1 MYYQNETNDC
11 ARAAIRNILI
21 LNYHDENMKMIYL
34 EKNIDN
40 FLNIK
45 ETLSTYNLDYDGY
58 VVDDLYKFKK
68 INFPLVAQVANGDN
82 FHFVVVKK
90 ITLKY
95 VYYLDSDSGD
105 IKVTVKDFL
114 KIFTGKVLIK
124 ISNKKNIKNK
134 TNKSFLAIKNIAI
147 YSVLFLI
154 QLTSLLL
161 SFYFMNQANSFPF
174 PLVFLIISAIN
185 IIFLNL
191 YNLKVRSE
199 YDRKYLI
206 PYLKKYPNSDDFN
219 YLTKVFDED
228 IKRINCIYN
237 YLLIV
242 IIGTFLFINNEIKV
256 SLLALIS
263 IIISFVIIINK
274 SNIESNIR
282 ELKDIEFSFK
292 GKLNEREVDEKLLK
306 RLKKG
311 VSNCML
317 NNIYPYLIEFIFIS
331 LIIAYNM
338 FLDDSSSINNYLFYI
353 FLTFT
358 YTTSL
363 TSLCKEIISND
374 KIAYNLSQ
382 VSNNIYEIIK

>member
-45 ETLSTYNLDYDGY
+45 ETLSTYNLEYDGY
-58 VVDDLYKFKK
+58 IVDDLFKLK
-68 INFPLVAQVANGDN
+68 KVNFPLIAQVVNGDN

-90 ITLKY
+90 ITTKY

-105 IKVTVKDFL
+105 IKVAIKDFL

-134 TNKSFLAIKNIAI
+134 TNKSFLTIKNIII
-147 YSVLFLI
+147 YSFLFLI

-191 YNLKVRSE
+191 YNLKVRRE
-199 YDRKYLI
+199 YDHKYLI

-256 SLLALIS
+256 SILALIS

-292 GKLNEREVDEKLLK
+292 RKLNDRVVDEKLLK

-311 VSNCML
+311 VSSCML

-338 FLDDSSSINNYLFYI
+338 FLDNSSSINNYLFYI

-363 TSLCKEIISND
+363 TSLCKELIAND

-382 VSNNIYEIIK
+382 VSNNIYETIK